1 MRAEQFYTHHSR
13 AFKYQHA
20 TPAMYAQLSA
30 SLEAAQKHQQRVE
43 SHNVWRIP
51 IKVVYQ
57 TNDNRP
63 NWYILPDLARSVF
76 VGIQGVDAADV
87 GREADQTE
95 VQIPFGV

>member
-1 MRAEQFYTHHSR
+1 MSAEQLYSR
-13 AFKYQHA
+13 SASAYKYQHA

-30 SLEAAQKHQQRVE
+30 FLEATQKHQQRIE

-76 VGIQGVDAADV
+76 VGIEGVDAADV

-95 VQIPFGV
+95 IQIPFGM